1 MPLLNAA
8 NMVAKRLPKVISPR
22 AHAIADY
29 LVAGSFFVFGAMV
42 WGRNKRAAIAAFGSG
57 ALATA
62 NSMMTDYPGGMWKVF
77 DFDTHCKN
85 DMALAGLTAMKPTLL
100 FFRDEPEAW
109 FFRGQAMLETA
120 IVGMTQ
126 INNPEARREEK
137 LLGESAA

>member
-1 MPLLNAA
+1 MPLFHAA
-8 NMVAKRLPKVISPR
+8 EGVAKRLPKVISPR
-22 AHAIADY
+22 GHAIADY
-29 LVAGSFFVFGAMV
+29 LVAGSFFVFGALV

-62 NSMMTDYPGGMWKVF
+62 NSMLTDYPGGVAKLF
-77 DFDTHCKN
+77 DFETHCQN

-109 FFRGQAMLETA
+109 FFRGQAVLETA

-126 INNPEARREEK
+126 ISNSEARRAEPLLEET
-137 LLGESAA
+137 A